1 MDTHRTDALRGEI
14 ERLRGDLAAS
24 LSQLGDTVAER
35 TDWRLHVRRRPWT
48 FVGGALVVGL
58 VLGMR

>member
-14 ERLRGDLAAS
+14 ERQRSELATS
-24 LSQLGDTVAER
+24 LARLGDSVAER
-35 TDWRLHVRRRPWT
+35 MDWRLHVRRRPWT

-58 VLGMR
+58 VLAVR